1 MIRIFLFIAWR
12 EMAWVCNNANIFW
25 CAAKRRK
32 FRLIYSRCIIWIY
45 IQKHANI
52 CQTTYALHPIVLLS
66 LWEVINTSFP
76 FNILFR
82 SFFCLSTY
90 YFESTFISL
99 LFLSTAKAF
108 ILLSCVVF
116 VIQEGSSHWWTMNVN
131 VFYVTSR
138 FIFRPPLNSKNIL
151 IFWHWT
157 PSYVHFHSEIS
168 TR

>member
-25 CAAKRRK
+25 CAVKRRK
-32 FRLIYSRCIIWIY
+32 FRLIYSRCIIGIY

-52 CQTTYALHPIVLLS
+52 CQTTYVLHPIVLLS

-108 ILLSCVVF
+108 ILSSCVVF

-138 FIFRPPLNSKNIL
+138 FIFRPSLNSKNIL

-157 PSYVHFHSEIS
+157 PSYVNFHSEIT